1 MPGAFLLF
9 SSKENISIISLDTNN
24 GPVIPLLSV
33 KDARALD
40 FNVHEMH
47 VYWTDGGQKTI
58 SRAFLNGSHIEP
70 IIEVDL
76 SFPYGLAVDWIAKNL
91 YWTDA
96 SNHRIEVSRLDGQH
110 RKMLIWRAVWEPH
123 ELVLDPVSG

>member
-1 MPGAFLLF
+1 M
-9 SSKENISIISLDTNN
+9 
-24 GPVIPLLSV
+24 IPLVGV
-33 KDARALD
+33 KEARALD
-40 FNVHEMH
+40 FNVDEMQ
-47 VYWTDGGQKTI
+47 VYWTDWGQKTI

-76 SFPYGLAVDWIAKNL
+76 SFPDGLAVDWIAKNL

-110 RKMLIWRAVWEPH
+110 RKMLIWMDVWEPH